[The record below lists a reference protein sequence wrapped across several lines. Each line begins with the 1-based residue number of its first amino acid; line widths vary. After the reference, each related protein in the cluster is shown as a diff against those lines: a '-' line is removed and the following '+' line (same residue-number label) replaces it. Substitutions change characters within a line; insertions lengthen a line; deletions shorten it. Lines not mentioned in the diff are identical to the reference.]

1 MWTPVMER
9 GGNKFALS
17 YKNLMR
23 KNWLDA
29 YLLGYE
35 LVVRYGTSNDFRY
48 EGVILRADTTRGVVA
63 TLNDLRITLIEGP
76 MFEESANDGGV
87 GSTTATL

>member
-1 MWTPVMER
+1 MYTPVMER
-9 GGNKFALS
+9 DGDKFCLS

-29 YLLGYE
+29 YLLGHE
-35 LVVRYGTSNDFRY
+35 LVQRYGPSNGFVY
-48 EGVILRADTTRGVVA
+48 QGVILKADTTKGVVA
-63 TLNDLRITLIEGP
+63 QLNELRITLVEGP
-76 MFEESANDGGV
+76 KFEESEHGGI